1 METSTT
7 LFTKFPQA
15 GVLSLTDCCL
25 TLSLLVP
32 WEVFPKSLGNFS
44 GPKSNIQIEIS
55 GIKVQVLAS
64 KLPHFVSLTDDF
76 IMFDANLL
84 KPLSCT

>member
-15 GVLSLTDCCL
+15 GVLSLTECCL

-32 WEVFPKSLGNFS
+32 WSQLFKFYRWIALSNPGKCYGNQMRY
-44 GPKSNIQIEIS
+44 P
-55 GIKVQVLAS
+55 V
-64 KLPHFVSLTDDF
+64 DRD
-76 IMFDANLL
+76 
-84 KPLSCT
+84 LSCG

>member
-32 WEVFPKSLGNFS
+32 GEVFPKSLGNFS
-44 GPKSNIQIEIS
+44 GPKSNIQIEI
-55 GIKVQVLAS
+55 
-64 KLPHFVSLTDDF
+64 
-76 IMFDANLL
+76 
-84 KPLSCT
+84 

>member
-15 GVLSLTDCCL
+15 GVLSLTDHCL

-32 WEVFPKSLGNFS
+32 WGTFLKSPGNFS
-44 GPKSNIQIEIS
+44 GPKSNIQI
-55 GIKVQVLAS
+55 
-64 KLPHFVSLTDDF
+64 
-76 IMFDANLL
+76 L
-84 KPLSCT
+84 KYRE